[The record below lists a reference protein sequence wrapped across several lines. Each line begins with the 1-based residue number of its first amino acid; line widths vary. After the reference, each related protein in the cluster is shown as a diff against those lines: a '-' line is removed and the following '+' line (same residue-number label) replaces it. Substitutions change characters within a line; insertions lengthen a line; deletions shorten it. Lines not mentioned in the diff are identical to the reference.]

1 MAENELEIYR
11 QSRQQQ
17 DKYTYFLLA
26 AAGACIAFALNQTKG
41 QALQPSHWPLGF
53 AVLSWGASF
62 FMGCRRLHAFE
73 AVLHLNHQLIRVQKG
88 THELLE
94 HRAEIPIAAEAF
106 RKRLDAA
113 NDHVGSRARWQ
124 FRLLI
129 VGAVA
134 YIGWHT
140 WEMYLR
146 AAELAA
152 A

>member
-1 MAENELEIYR
+1 MAESELEVYR
-11 QSRQQQ
+11 QSRQGQ

-26 AAGACIAFALNQTKG
+26 AVGASIAFALNQTKG
-41 QALQPSHWPLGF
+41 EALQPSHWPLGL
-53 AVLSWGASF
+53 AVFSWAASF

-73 AVLHLNHQLIRVQKG
+73 AVLNLNQQLIRVQKG

-94 HRAEIPIAAEAF
+94 HPAEIPIAAKAMKKHLNAE
-106 RKRLDAA
+106 
-113 NDHVGSRARWQ
+113 NDKVGSRGRWQ
-124 FRLLI
+124 FRLLLL
-129 VGAVA
+129 GAVL

-152 A
+152 P